1 MHIYFLIKLVYLI
14 KIIFKKYTVYKQDSD
29 SGMTIC
35 QELKV
40 DCNVLLHCL
49 LST

>member
-14 KIIFKKYTVYKQDSD
+14 KIILNSKNIYKQDSD